1 MGRFSRSTP
10 VRLCLVLVA
19 WRLAAF
25 TFLSPTWL
33 TPRCRGAAAC
43 RASRRQLE
51 AEDFRELL
59 ERPDGAQDLQE
70 METERV
76 EAETDPDEIL
86 KEMLADEEQLKDSN
100 ETFQAITAAQRGR
113 EAADPLAK
121 FLSDPTQVWSW
132 MQSSDKT
139 QQLSDM
145 MNRSPLFEKL
155 RKFGAT
161 VLERRQIA
169 QLPPGALVEITDL
182 KEAQQLNG
190 LVGEVVEGTPE
201 ELQDFPD
208 RKIVLL
214 EDGQGRV
221 AVHPRNLVFPRHK
234 TGDAVILDAE
244 FEPGTEHEGLE
255 NRAAVVSTLT
265 QEEKELGFDAT
276 SGRLVVDVLSLLP
289 GGPVLQRILMW
300 PEHLQRRPFQ
310 AGDTVTLR
318 DLQSDGVLNGESAVV
333 EGPGSEAWKYLV
345 MLLDGR
351 RLEIR
356 WRNLLLT
363 SAMSSVPFT

>member
-1 MGRFSRSTP
+1 MGRFSAGRWCS
-10 VRLCLVLVA
+10 LLA
-19 WRLAAF
+19 FQLAACIF
-25 TFLSPTWL
+25 HASLRFALYPVTRPHRALAA
-33 TPRCRGAAAC
+33 RG
-43 RASRRQLE
+43 ASRRQLE

-59 ERPDGAQDLQE
+59 ERPEGAQDLQ
-70 METERV
+70 
-76 EAETDPDEIL
+76 DIL
-86 KEMLADEEQLKDSN
+86 KEMLADEDQLKESN

-121 FLSDPTQVWSW
+121 FLSDPQQVWSW

-155 RKFGAT
+155 RNFGAS
-161 VLERRQIA
+161 VLERRQVA
-169 QLPPGALVEITDL
+169 QLPPGALVEITAL
-182 KEAQQLNG
+182 KEASHLNS
-190 LVGEVVEGTPE
+190 LVGEVVEPTPE
-201 ELQDFPD
+201 ETQEFAD
-208 RKIVLL
+208 RKIVHL

-234 TGDAVILDAE
+234 PGDAVILDAE

-255 NRAAVVSTLT
+255 NRAAVVSMLT
-265 QEEKELGFDAT
+265 QEEKELGFDEK

-310 AGDTVTLR
+310 VGDSVELR
-318 DLQSDGVLNGESAVV
+318 DLRADAKLNGAAGVV
-333 EGPGSEAWKYLV
+333 QGPGTETWKYLV
-345 MLLDGR
+345 TLDDGR

-356 WRNLLLT
+356 WKNLLLT
-363 SAMSSVPFT
+363 NAMPTTPFD